1 MNALTRLLVVAVG
14 GQGVVSVQN
23 PLRLDDRTEPEPD
36 VAVLRPRADDYRS
49 ATPGP
54 VDVLLVVEVAD
65 TSLGYDRAV
74 KAPLYAARG
83 VPELWIVDLAAREVE
98 VHRAPEGG
106 RYTVVARVGPGG
118 ALEPG
123 TPAGGVHP
131 GLGGS
136 GLTTRGPQR
145 PPEAR
150 PARNHRSG
158 IGPDAQRKGRAE
170 APARAVI
177 MESFLAQL

>member
-1 MNALTRLLVVAVG
+1 M
-14 GQGVVSVQN
+14 
-23 PLRLDDRTEPEPD
+23 
-36 VAVLRPRADDYRS
+36 LRPRADDYRS